1 MAKIIKDFQVEVSK
15 QEILR
20 LLGHTSKPE
29 EIKERSKKLVEEMIS
44 FSYDLIKPEGI
55 FVIRE
60 SRELPEE
67 CFFNAEKVAFCI
79 CTIGKFLEKEVGRLT
94 NQGELARAVTLDAIG
109 SVAAESTAE
118 HLNQVIADEAKKKK
132 LYGNTRFSPGYGGW
146 KLEAQRFIFDL
157 LPAEK
162 IGVRLNRSFMM
173 IPRKSVSFAINL
185 SRNPFKDKGSTPCE
199 LCSLKKCRFK
209 KMPNVVRPFSYYGS
223 VGQGRLKYWRKLE

>member
-44 FSYDLIKPEGI
+44 FSCDLIKPEGI

-67 CFFNAEKVAFCI
+67 CFFDSEKVAFCI
-79 CTIGKFLEKEVGRLT
+79 CTIGKSLEKQVERLT
-94 NQGELARAVTLDAIG
+94 NQGELARVVTLDAIG

-146 KLEAQRFIFDL
+146 KLEAQRFIFDI

-173 IPRKSVSFAINL
+173 IPRKSVSFAVNL
-185 SRNPFKDKGSTPCE
+185 SRNRFKDENSDPCQI
-199 LCSLKKCRFK
+199 CGLKECRF
-209 KMPNVVRPFSYYGS
+209 
-223 VGQGRLKYWRKLE
+223 RKDA

>member
-1 MAKIIKDFQVEVSK
+1 MAKIIKDFSIEVDK
-15 QEILR
+15 KEILR
-20 LLGHTSKPE
+20 LLGHTSKRGN
-29 EIKERSKKLVEEMIS
+29 IKESSKELVEEMIS

-79 CTIGKFLEKEVGRLT
+79 CTIGKSLEKQVERLT
-94 NQGELARAVTLDAIG
+94 NRGELTKAVILDAIG
-109 SVAAESTAE
+109 SVAAESAAE
-118 HLNQVIADEAKKKK
+118 YLNQVIADEVQKKK
-132 LYGNTRFSPGYGGW
+132 LHCSTRFSPGYGGW

-185 SRNPFKDKGSTPCE
+185 SRNPFRDKGSTTCE
-199 LCSLKKCRFK
+199 ICGLNKCRFK
-209 KMPNVVRPFSYYGS
+209 KDAKRSATLSGS
-223 VGQGRLKYWRKLE
+223 P

>member
-1 MAKIIKDFQVEVSK
+1 MASENMTNIIGDFSIEADK
-15 QEILR
+15 KEILR
-20 LLGHTSKPE
+20 LLGHTSKRAN
-29 EIKERSKKLVEEMIS
+29 IKNRSKKLVEEMIS
-44 FSYDLIKPEGI
+44 FSCDLIKPEGI

-79 CTIGKFLEKEVGRLT
+79 CTIGKSLEKQVERLT
-94 NQGELARAVTLDAIG
+94 NQGELTRAVILDAIG
-109 SVAAESTAE
+109 SVAAESVAE
-118 HLNQVIADEAKKKK
+118 YLNQVIAGEAKKKK
-132 LYGNTRFSPGYGGW
+132 LYCSTRFSPGYGGW

-185 SRNPFKDKGSTPCE
+185 SRNPFKDNGSTPCE
-199 LCSLKKCRFK
+199 ICGLKKCRFK
-209 KMPNVVRPFSYYGS
+209 NNTKRSATLSGS
-223 VGQGRLKYWRKLE
+223 P

>member
-1 MAKIIKDFQVEVSK
+1 MAKIIKDFQIEVSK

-20 LLGHTSKPE
+20 LLGHTSKLE
-29 EIKERSKKLVEEMIS
+29 EIKERSKELVEEMIG
-44 FSYDLIKPEGI
+44 FSCDLIKPEGI

-67 CFFNAEKVAFCI
+67 CFFNAEKVVFCI
-79 CTIGKFLEKEVGRLT
+79 CTIGKSLEKQVERLT
-94 NQGELARAVTLDAIG
+94 NQGELTRAVILDAIG
-109 SVAAESTAE
+109 SVAAESAAE
-118 HLNQVIADEAKKKK
+118 HINRVIVDEAKKKK
-132 LYGNTRFSPGYGGW
+132 LYCSNRFSPGYGGW

-185 SRNPFKDKGSTPCE
+185 SRNRFKDENSDPCKI
-199 LCSLKKCRFK
+199 CGLKECRFK
-209 KMPNVVRPFSYYGS
+209 K
-223 VGQGRLKYWRKLE
+223 QQK